1 MEKDM
6 ANGMETNEIEILEF
20 KAGGNSYGISVSD
33 IKEILT
39 YDKRPTPVPNSNPV
53 IEGILMP
60 RDFLIPVIDLKK
72 YLELSDIDPNKNEM
86 IIVTGINDMNIAI
99 HVDSVTGIH
108 RQLYS
113 DIKKPGKVISTS
125 QKFAI
130 TGMIKMGDKIIEII
144 DLRRV
149 ITNINPDINTD
160 MEEVLINMA

>member
-1 MEKDM
+1 MENVM
-6 ANGMETNEIEILEF
+6 VNGSETNEIEILEF

-33 IKEILT
+33 IKEILA
-39 YDKRPTPVPNSNPV
+39 YDKRPTPVPNSDPV

-72 YLELSDIDPNKNEM
+72 YLNLSDIDTNKNEM

-99 HVDSVTGIH
+99 HVDSVVGIH
-108 RQLYS
+108 RQLCS
-113 DIKKPGKVISTS
+113 DIKKPGRVISTS

-149 ITNINPDINTD
+149 FANINPEISLT
-160 MEEVLINMA
+160 E